1 MMGMLVNM
9 SKYASFIVI
18 LQPGSLICERN
29 FAARKCRQLDGN
41 GQIEAD
47 SLLIPFQLTISS
59 VNQIMPLESTKIA
72 TPRRWSVVL
81 VRSMKCQPVGPSF
94 IMLSWTL

>member
-1 MMGMLVNM
+1 MV
-9 SKYASFIVI
+9 SFWLNLFLSFTNGAVAENSDAYIVI

-29 FAARKCRQLDGN
+29 FAARKCWQLDGN

-59 VNQIMPLESTKIA
+59 VNQIMPLESTKIP
-72 TPRRWSVVL
+72 TPIRWSVVL
-81 VRSMKCQPVGPSF
+81 VR
-94 IMLSWTL
+94 